1 MASKPE
7 CRNPMS
13 AFQQIELIKLFE
25 FCWVVP
31 GADSTYVDDVKIIF
45 TFKVIFLV
53 GIIANEII

>member
-1 MASKPE
+1 
-7 CRNPMS
+7 MS

-53 GIIANEII
+53 GIISNEII